1 MKMEYIL
8 NFWGYNRTMLWD
20 VISTVSVILIVVL
33 NLFWLYHWLYKTLSP
48 RKPISRISEKPQ
60 EHHVEEYVHYCNRGR
75 PFDS

>member
-48 RKPISRISEKPQ
+48 RKPISRISDTY
-60 EHHVEEYVHYCNRGR
+60 EHQHYCRTYYRGK
-75 PFDS
+75 PFDG